1 MGAWWWWWTLWC
13 EARSNAGYGALKSG
27 LAFAC
32 SHGADCRAIQPGGSC
47 FNPNTIQNHASYA
60 FDSYYQTHA
69 KNPAACNFGGT
80 ATIAVTNPSIYIFPF
95 LSIYM
100 CENHWLTIYCFF
112 LLCFYVCLGFGR
124 CVYPP
129 FSRYG
134 LFPFFF
140 CNVFL
145 IGQTV

>member
-1 MGAWWWWWTLWC
+1 MASSTAKVVSLVLIVVGRMMMNIVEANTWC
-13 EARSNAGYGALKSG
+13 VARSNAGYGALKSG
-27 LAFAC
+27 LDFAC

-100 CENHWLTIYCFF
+100 CEN
-112 LLCFYVCLGFGR
+112 
-124 CVYPP
+124 
-129 FSRYG
+129 
-134 LFPFFF
+134 
-140 CNVFL
+140 N
-145 IGQTV
+145 